1 MATLNDKLV
10 KAEVVAFELMAK
22 EVRMTLKPADSDIIM
37 WKNKLPFYINATGSI
52 KRHNYG
58 NILDILRE
66 CYGIDLTREVKVNKA
81 DIFNR
86 NKYLKDRI
94 SDLKNSD
101 LSKEVNKVGL
111 EKYKKELATLKNRN
125 TTYNLYVL
133 RKQAFDNKR
142 LERWMAAFLI
152 VTGQVK
158 YIEKDKKY
166 KFYVTVGR
174 YFKVMKP
181 KSYDRDHFFFQKI
194 FRRVYRVEANDR
206 NNMRRGLTEA
216 LSNNPNILKKTSV
229 EYNLMYGSVMYS
241 KIKKMASLIRDND
254 AKLILRS
261 LYDYVKS
268 INGYTEKED
277 KEYLDGSIE
286 KIRKSFKLR
295 SSGKK
300 IDIKEANSI
309 LKKAINT
316 KFLKLFKRNL
326 EVNLKILAEIL
337 APYLVKPLSPYLID
351 ALTPELIEPIL
362 PKLTEKLSGYF
373 VPVSKYNEDMQ
384 KLKEHYEKE
393 INELKEKL
401 RQLESKNVKAI
412 QQTTFVKL

>member
-1 MATLNDKLV
+1 MATLNDKLI
-10 KAEVVAFELMAK
+10 KATIVAAELEGKEAK
-22 EVRMTLKPADSDIIM
+22 LTLKPADSSIIM
-37 WKNKLPFYINATGSI
+37 WKNKLPFYVTKAGAV
-52 KRHNYG
+52 KRYDYG
-58 NILDILRE
+58 NILDTLRE
-66 CYGIDLTREVKVNKA
+66 CYGIDFTREVKVNKA

-111 EKYKKELATLKNRN
+111 EKYKEELATIKNRN
-125 TTYNLYVL
+125 TTYNLYDL
-133 RKQAFDNKR
+133 RKQAFDNRKI
-142 LERWMAAFLI
+142 ERWLAAFLI
-152 VTGQVK
+152 ITGQVR
-158 YIEKDKKY
+158 YVKDKY
-166 KFYVTVGR
+166 EFSDSIGR

-194 FRRVYRVEANDR
+194 FRKVYRIEANDR
-206 NNMRRGLTEA
+206 RNMRKGLTEA
-216 LSNNPNILKKTSV
+216 LKKNPNILKKTSI
-229 EYNLMYGSVMYS
+229 EYNLMYGAVMYS
-241 KIKKMASLIRDND
+241 KIIKMASLIKDND

-261 LYDYVKS
+261 LYDYVELLHKV
-268 INGYTEKED
+268 YRD
-277 KEYLDGSIE
+277 ADDEYLNDSVE

-295 SSGKK
+295 SSGKQ

-309 LKKAINT
+309 LKKTINT

-326 EVNLKILAEIL
+326 EVNLKTLAELL
-337 APYLVKPLSPYLID
+337 APYLVKPLAPYLID
-351 ALTPELIEPIL
+351 ALTPELIEPLL

-393 INELKEKL
+393 LKQMKDYYEDCITKGQYEKL
-401 RQLESKNVKAI
+401 V
-412 QQTTFVKL
+412 